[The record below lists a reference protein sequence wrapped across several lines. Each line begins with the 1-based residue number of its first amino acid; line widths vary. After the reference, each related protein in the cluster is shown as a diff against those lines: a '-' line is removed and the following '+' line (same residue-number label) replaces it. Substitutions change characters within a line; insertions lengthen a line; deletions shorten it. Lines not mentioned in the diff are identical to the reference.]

1 MTTTSD
7 VKCDDIQESKKFGRQ
22 ERGIV
27 KTVRLHVDSNPC
39 YFRVVVKYNQPG
51 SLLLNMVTF

>member
-39 YFRVVVKYNQPG
+39 YLLVVVKYNLASQTT
-51 SLLLNMVTF
+51 S